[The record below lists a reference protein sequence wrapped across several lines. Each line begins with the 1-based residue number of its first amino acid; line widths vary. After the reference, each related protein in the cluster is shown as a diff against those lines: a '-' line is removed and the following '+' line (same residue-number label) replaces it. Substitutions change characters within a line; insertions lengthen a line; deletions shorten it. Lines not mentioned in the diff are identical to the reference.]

1 MSLMNRGKK
10 AYLILDD
17 GQIFEGFSFGAEGTV
32 SGEIVF
38 NTSVVGFQE
47 NLTDPNFKG
56 KLVVQTFPLV
66 GNYGMNSEDELS
78 DKCHLSGYIV
88 REWCGA
94 PSNFRME
101 EDIDSYMKKNGVVGI
116 YGIDTR
122 RLTRIIREKGKVCGA
137 VTTADV
143 YAEKDAL
150 TALIGALSAEDCAY
164 IPEYSEPKLY
174 PCEKPLYSI
183 ALIDMGAK
191 KTLIN
196 SLTSRGCKVTAINPN
211 ITCDADFFKDF
222 DGFVLSD
229 GPYSA
234 ANYKNTENSSYC
246 IGKAVCES
254 GKPVFALGLGHLL
267 LANAN
272 GLEIDRLHIGHRGS
286 NHPVIDLETG
296 RTLITSQNHRE
307 AVSCESVT
315 DKGFTLTHKNA
326 NDGSCE
332 GIAYSENIFS
342 VQFDPEPCGGRI
354 SKSEIFDKFIELVK
368 QGKESV

>member
-1 MSLMNRGKK
+1 MSLLKRGKK
-10 AYLILDD
+10 AYLVLDD
-17 GQIFEGFSFGAEGTV
+17 GVIFEGFSFGAEGTV

-47 NLTDPNFKG
+47 NLTDPNYKG

-66 GNYGMNSEDELS
+66 GNYGVNSEDNLT

-88 REWCGA
+88 REWCDS

-101 EDIDSYMKKNGVVGI
+101 DDIDSFMKKNGVIGI

-122 RLTRIIREKGKVCGA
+122 RLTRIIRERGTVRGIITNVAANADESSRKELVSAADTAELTEYYEDTETKVYSCENPVCSVA
-137 VTTADV
+137 V
-143 YAEKDAL
+143 
-150 TALIGALSAEDCAY
+150 INF
-164 IPEYSEPKLY
+164 
-174 PCEKPLYSI
+174 
-183 ALIDMGAK
+183 GAK
-191 KTLIN
+191 KSLID
-196 SLTSRGCKVTAINPN
+196 SLTVRGCKVTVLNWN
-211 ITCDADFFKDF
+211 KCYDTQFLQDF

-229 GPYSA
+229 GPCSA
-234 ANYKNTENSSYC
+234 SNYKNTENSSYC

-267 LANAN
+267 LATAN
-272 GLEIDRLHIGHRGS
+272 GLEIDRLHLGHRGS
-286 NHPVIDLETG
+286 NHPVIEIETG
-296 RTLITSQNHRE
+296 RTLITTQNHRE
-307 AVSCESVT
+307 AVNCGSVA

-332 GIAYSENIFS
+332 GISYSENIFS

-354 SKSEIFDKFIELVK
+354 SRSSVWDKFAELVK